1 MTFKTLLTVGGP
13 NRGEGDLCEQV
24 GAHRD
29 SLADVAVSLEHHGIK
44 ARRELIVGEADGGRL
59 LTFARSIHA
68 DLIVPSA
75 YGHSCLREW
84 AFGGL
89 TRTLIEE
96 GDVNPFMS
104 YR

>member
-1 MTFKTLLTVGGP
+1 MTFKTLLTVSGP

-29 SLADVAVSLEHHGIK
+29 SLS
-44 ARRELIVGEADGGRL
+44 GEADGGRL
-59 LTFARSIHA
+59 LTVARSIHA

-96 GDVNPFMS
+96 GDVNPSMS

>member
-1 MTFKTLLTVGGP
+1 MNAPTHLATLQQRLNLQAKSGVVAMTFKTLLTVSGP

-59 LTFARSIHA
+59 LTFAR
-68 DLIVPSA
+68 
-75 YGHSCLREW
+75 
-84 AFGGL
+84 
-89 TRTLIEE
+89 
-96 GDVNPFMS
+96 DVNPFMS